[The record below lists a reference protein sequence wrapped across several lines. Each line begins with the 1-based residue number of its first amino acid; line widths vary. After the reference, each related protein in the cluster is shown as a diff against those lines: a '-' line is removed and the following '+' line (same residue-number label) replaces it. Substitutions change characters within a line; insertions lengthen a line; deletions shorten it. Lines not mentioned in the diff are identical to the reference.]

1 MRKGAKI
8 YIILV
13 ATVCVFLVLLQH
25 GKIQE
30 WILDVKGVAG
40 TATNLVNQGVEM
52 TDNNLNERM
61 DQMTRREHCTE
72 YLQVVFM
79 NTGDTP
85 CAVVYEPEST
95 LIYGVPKSENLNVL
109 TQELLAHKVTSV
121 DMVVIPRLI
130 SEEVDSLNIL
140 KSNTD
145 IKKVVIP
152 DMEIDTGTK
161 QSIIDDFGE
170 DNTICTKSGDEI
182 DHGKAI
188 YTVLA
193 GNSDVA
199 EDNSLILQV
208 WNAAESYLFAG
219 WATTAEMEAFVQ
231 SSPATENVIQMP
243 NETTVNGG
251 VDIGD
256 WIKKLGK
263 SSGYVFQCDTK
274 ANGSGLHDDL
284 YRVLRKNEITYYR
297 TDLQGVIRCIG
308 NSSQA
313 SFLINP
319 AMKYHLGD

>member
-13 ATVCVFLVLLQH
+13 AAVCVFLVLLQQ

-40 TATNLVNQGVEM
+40 TATNLVNQGVQM

-72 YLQVVFM
+72 DLQVVFL
-79 NTGDTP
+79 NTGDAP

-95 LIYGVPKSENLNVL
+95 LIYGMPKTENLNVL
-109 TQELLAHKVTSV
+109 TQELLDHKVTSV

-130 SEEVDSLNIL
+130 SEEIDSLNIL

-152 DMEIDTGTK
+152 EVEIDTGTK
-161 QSIIDDFGE
+161 QSITDAFGE
-170 DNTICTKSGDEI
+170 DNTICVKSGDEI

-231 SSPATENVIQMP
+231 SGPATENVIQMP

-251 VDIGD
+251 FDID
-256 WIKKLGK
+256 NWIKKLGK
-263 SSGYVFQCDTK
+263 SSGYVFQCDTDE
-274 ANGSGLHDDL
+274 NGSGLHDDL
-284 YRVLRKNEITYYR
+284 YRVLRKNEIAYYR
-297 TDLQGVIRCIG
+297 TDLQGVIRCVG
-308 NSSQA
+308 NSSQVR
-313 SFLINP
+313 FLIDP